1 MAYVVRTV
9 VPPESVED
17 VSVTA
22 AVAAS
27 SGVAEVPAGN
37 SVLMLVGFDDLSS
50 ARAFADAIAPLPAG
64 IEQPDDGAWE
74 IGTVVV
80 ERRGRH
86 IELDV
91 GTSFGHGS
99 HPTTELAL
107 DAIDALGSGLERSL
121 LDVGCGTG
129 VLSIWAARAGF
140 VTTGCD
146 VDPAAVAR
154 SLANAERNGVTDRA
168 RFVVGAPT
176 DLAGAG
182 TLGPVFD
189 IAAVNA
195 LIGVHEAE
203 GAAIL
208 GLLGSGAT
216 MIVTGA
222 RTVQEERLLGAYAGW
237 CPVSRRQRDG
247 WVQLVLEKN

>member
-17 VSVTA
+17 VSVA
-22 AVAAS
+22 ATVAAC
-27 SGVAEVPAGN
+27 SGVAEVPADN
-37 SVLMLVGFDDLSS
+37 SVLMLVGFDELSS
-50 ARAFADAIAPLPAG
+50 AHAFADAIAPLPAG
-64 IEQPDDGAWE
+64 IEQPDDGVWE
-74 IGTVVV
+74 IGRVVV
-80 ERRGRH
+80 ERQGRQ
-86 IELDV
+86 IELDI

-107 DAIDALGSGLERSL
+107 DAIDALGFGNERSL

-146 VDPAAVAR
+146 IDPAAVAC
-154 SLANAERNGVTDRA
+154 SIANAERNDVNDHA

-189 IAAVNA
+189 IAAVNT

-203 GAAIL
+203 GGAIL
-208 GLLGSGAT
+208 GLLGSGST
-216 MIVTGA
+216 LIVTGA
-222 RTVQEERLLGAYAGW
+222 RSLQEDRLLGAYAGW

-247 WVQLVLEKN
+247 WVLLVLKRN

>member
-17 VSVTA
+17 VSVA
-22 AVAAS
+22 ATVAAC

-37 SVLMLVGFDDLSS
+37 CVLMLVGFDDLSS
-50 ARAFADAIAPLPAG
+50 ARAFAGAIAPLPVR
-64 IEQPDDGAWE
+64 IEPPDDRVWE

-80 ERRGRH
+80 ERQGRQ
-86 IELDV
+86 IDLDV
-91 GTSFGHGS
+91 GRSFGHGS

-107 DAIDALGSGLERSL
+107 DAIDALGFGNERSL

-146 VDPAAVAR
+146 IDPAAVAC
-154 SLANAERNGVTDRA
+154 SIANAERNDVNDRA

-189 IAAVNA
+189 VAAVNT
-195 LIGVHEAE
+195 LIGVHETE
-203 GAAIL
+203 GGAIL
-208 GLLGSGAT
+208 GLLASGST
-216 MIVTGA
+216 LIVTGA
-222 RTVQEERLLGAYAGW
+222 RAVQEDRLLDAYAGW
-237 CPVSRRQRDG
+237 SPVSRRQRDG